1 VRDGAARVIY
11 DVLFFIFSLVYL
23 PLFLLKGK
31 HKAGFAERFGFV
43 PAATR
48 AALRGKKTI
57 WVHGVSVGEV
67 ALALRLME
75 DLRGRFG
82 IEKFVLTTT
91 TVAGR
96 EVAAKGKRAE
106 DELLYFPADFRGA
119 VRRFTDA
126 VRPATVVILETE
138 IWPNLISELSS
149 KKIPVYLLN
158 GRISDRAIRKYRL
171 IRGFLSGVLS
181 KVDGIGVQDEVMRDR
196 FIEVGAPSG
205 RVHVTGNIK
214 FDWQPAGQAE
224 EAARVVGRRI
234 RREGAVLCVAGSTH
248 EGEEEMIFSAYK
260 KIVERDP
267 RFGLVVAPRH
277 MNRIGSVE
285 AAAAR
290 ARVPI
295 ERLSVPSKGGI
306 EAPVYILDR
315 MGVLASLY
323 RHADIVLMGG
333 SLVPVGGH
341 NLVEPAYYEK
351 PIVFGPYMHNFKEM
365 AAEFKKAGAAV
376 EVRTESELVDAL
388 AALASDAPRRLELG
402 AAAKRL
408 VQRHQGA
415 TRRNIERFL
424 SSLEPVPV
432 SH

>member
-1 VRDGAARVIY
+1 VRDALSRLVY
-11 DVLFFIFSLVYL
+11 DAVFFVFSLVYL

-31 HKAGFAERFGFV
+31 HKAGFMERFGFV
-43 PAATR
+43 PAKTA
-48 AALRGKKTI
+48 AALAGKKVL

-67 ALALRLME
+67 VLALRLVDE
-75 DLRGRFG
+75 LRGRFG

-91 TVAGR
+91 TAAGR

-106 DELLYFPADFRGA
+106 DELLYFPADFRGS
-119 VRRFTDA
+119 VRRFAAA
-126 VRPATVVILETE
+126 VRPASVVILETE
-138 IWPNLISELSS
+138 IWPNLLHELSARNV
-149 KKIPVYLLN
+149 PVYLLN
-158 GRISDRAIRKYRL
+158 GRISDRAIGKYRL
-171 IRGFLSGVLS
+171 LGGFLTGVLS
-181 KVDGIGVQDEVMRDR
+181 KFNGIGVQDEVMRER
-196 FIEVGAPSG
+196 FVEIGAPAA

-214 FDWQPAGQAE
+214 FDWQPTAQAE
-224 EAARVVGRRI
+224 EAAEAIGRRV
-234 RREGAVLCVAGSTH
+234 RREGATLCVAGSTH
-248 EGEEEMIFSAYK
+248 EGEEAMIFGAYTK
-260 KIVERDP
+260 VRERDP

-277 MNRIGSVE
+277 MNRLASVE

-290 ARVPI
+290 ARVTV
-295 ERLSVPSKGGI
+295 EKLSGPEKGGAD
-306 EAPVYILDR
+306 APVYVLDR

-323 RHADIVLMGG
+323 RHADIVFMGG

-351 PIVFGPYMHNFKEM
+351 PIVFGPYMQNFKEM

-376 EVRTESELVDAL
+376 EVRTESELADAL
-388 AALASDAPRRLELG
+388 ASLASDAGRRSELG

-424 SSLEPVPV
+424 SPLEPAPV
-432 SH
+432 TH

>member
-1 VRDGAARVIY
+1 VRDAVSRLVY
-11 DVLFFIFSLVYL
+11 DTVFFLFSLFYL

-31 HKAGFAERFGFV
+31 HKTGFAERFGFV
-43 PAATR
+43 PDTTA
-48 AALRGKKTI
+48 AALKGKKTL

-67 ALALRLME
+67 VLALRLMDE
-75 DLRGRFG
+75 LRGRFG
-82 IEKFVLTTT
+82 IKKFVLTTT
-91 TVAGR
+91 TAAGR

-119 VRRFTDA
+119 VRRFTDT
-126 VRPATVVILETE
+126 VRPSSVVILETE
-138 IWPNLISELSS
+138 IWPNLIHELSAR
-149 KKIPVYLLN
+149 KVPIYLLN
-158 GRISDRAIRKYRL
+158 GRISDRAIGKYRL
-171 IRGFLSGVLS
+171 IRSFLAGVLS
-181 KVDGIGVQDEVMRDR
+181 KVDGIGVQDELMRDR
-196 FIEVGAPSG
+196 FIEMGAPPA

-214 FDWQPAGQAE
+214 FDWQPAAQAE
-224 EAARVVGRRI
+224 EAAETISRRV
-234 RREGAVLCVAGSTH
+234 RREGVVLCVAGSTH
-248 EGEEEMIFSAYK
+248 EGEEEMIFGAYK
-260 KIVERDP
+260 KIRERDQ

-277 MNRIGSVE
+277 MNRLASVE

-290 ARVPI
+290 TRVVI
-295 ERLSVPSKGGI
+295 EKLSGPPNDGVN
-306 EAPVYILDR
+306 APVYVLDR

-323 RHADIVLMGG
+323 RHADIVFIGG

-365 AAEFKKAGAAV
+365 AAEFKKAGAAI
-376 EVRTESELVDAL
+376 EVRTESELVEVL
-388 AALASDAPRRLELG
+388 VLLASDAGRRSALG

-424 SSLEPVPV
+424 AS
-432 SH
+432 